1 MATVRET
8 EKALHLSSTEI
19 GRSSWGSHDYRTAQK
34 LKIKVV
40 EQPRHG
46 KGKGKRPC
54 KQELL
59 WEHGSSTYHLNNK
72 PATGN
77 IVT

>member
-19 GRSSWGSHDYRTAQK
+19 ERSSWGSYDYRIVK
-34 LKIKVV
+34 N
-40 EQPRHG
+40 
-46 KGKGKRPC
+46 KGGGTTPTWEGKRPH

-59 WEHGSSTYHLNNK
+59 EERGSSTYHLNNK
-72 PATGN
+72 PAIGN
-77 IVT
+77 IVA

>member
-19 GRSSWGSHDYRTAQK
+19 GRSSWGSYDYRIVKNNGGGTTQTW
-34 LKIKVV
+34 
-40 EQPRHG
+40 E
-46 KGKGKRPC
+46 GKRPC

-59 WEHGSSTYHLNNK
+59 GERGSSTYHLNNK